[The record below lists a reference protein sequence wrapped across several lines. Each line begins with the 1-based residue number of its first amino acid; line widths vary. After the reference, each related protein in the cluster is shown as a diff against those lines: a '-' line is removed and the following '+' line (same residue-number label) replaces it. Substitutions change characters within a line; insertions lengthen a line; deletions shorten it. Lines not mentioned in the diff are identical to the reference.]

1 MSHARNTH
9 IFYPLNSLFFLFGG
23 MEFYQQFG
31 ILGLD
36 LLFLIN
42 IIQKY
47 IWASDYFPIHYQ
59 WS

>member
-9 IFYPLNSLFFLFGG
+9 IFYPLNSLFFLLVVWSSINNLG
-23 MEFYQQFG
+23 YW
-31 ILGLD
+31 GLD